1 MCRGRMEKRGVKHFQ
16 AEHWQEPE
24 CHPLSKAGETS
35 PSPPPPQLSEWQECP
50 GSLATSK
57 WERSLYVW
65 CILFCS
71 SLNLKIYP
79 LGSFPSDG
87 LIDKLNGQGDKSISK
102 TLNSVKGGSESNWMR
117 ISAATERGNGKK
129 RATFR
134 EEMVMSWK
142 NPNRVR
148 EPFEPHSDISRVPAK
163 VSESANFRKKV
174 KGFLLSVKI
183 SAIKDS
189 KLKSWGDSS
198 EDKIYIKH
206 AWGLEFDSK
215 THVKKSQAR

>member
-1 MCRGRMEKRGVKHFQ
+1 M
-16 AEHWQEPE
+16 
-24 CHPLSKAGETS
+24 
-35 PSPPPPQLSEWQECP
+35 
-50 GSLATSK
+50 
-57 WERSLYVW
+57 
-65 CILFCS
+65 
-71 SLNLKIYP
+71 
-79 LGSFPSDG
+79 DG

-102 TLNSVKGGSESNWMR
+102 TLNSVRGGSESNWMR

-215 THVKKSQAR
+215 THVKKARQDSTYNLSAGEANPGAPWDSWWLTSELPVQWHTLTQRNSIRQFTFLYVYLCV